1 MTKARIRWIAGIS
14 LVSIAVVAG
23 GAYFLQLWRKASLK
37 AAAVAA
43 KDDEGQGPEKDDN
56 PQPIPTEPEE
66 GDDTEPPTD
75 LSSFGPPRG
84 GLSQRSPT
92 KLTVDDDD
100 DRPPPSGL
108 GGGSEFGADEL
119 GSPRGKV
126 ADKGGSFDGEDTPPP
141 PAFRGSPTTSGGGFS
156 AKTDDNDNEL
166 AAPGRLD
173 DDNQP
178 PARFAG
184 GASES
189 NAKSSRKPGS
199 AFKND
204 TPKPSVDLDDDPP
217 ADLISP
223 AKPAT
228 SRSAF
233 DNRGARGAKLTG
245 GISAAKIDG
254 PHEGGQGAPGPRQL
268 EGVQA
273 PSLALEKAAPTEIQ
287 VGKPATFQIKVRNVG
302 QVDAHDV
309 VVHDEVPKGT
319 KFVDATPQAG
329 REDNGTLSWQ
339 LGVIRPG
346 EEQTIS
352 MQLMPTEE
360 GEIGS
365 VARVSFQAQASART
379 ISTRPQLKIEHT
391 APPKVLIG
399 QGVSLAI
406 KITNPGTG
414 AATNVVLEEDVPDGL
429 SHPAGNELEFEVG
442 TLRPGESKTLEL
454 TLKAEKPGQITNVLV
469 VRGDA
474 GLSAEDRVSIEVIA
488 PQLEVDVK
496 GPSRR
501 FLDRQATYVFS
512 VANRGTAA
520 AKEVEL
526 AAFLP
531 KGFKFVETNN
541 AGQYDPQ
548 KHAVFWS
555 LAELPASEA
564 GTVQLIAIPV
574 EPGEQKLR
582 VEGRA
587 DLGLADSREQ
597 SVVVESVAQLLFD
610 VTDSADPIEVGSD
623 TVYQV
628 RIVNQG
634 TKTATNVRVAAQVPA
649 ELQAVGG
656 NGPGKAEVE
665 GQRVLFEP
673 LARLAPKGEAVYRI
687 QVRGLKAGDPR
698 IRVQVACDEIQSPV
712 TKEEATKV
720 YSDQ

>member
-1 MTKARIRWIAGIS
+1 MSNARIRWIAGIS
-14 LVSIAVVAG
+14 LVTVAVVAG
-23 GAYFLQLWRKASLK
+23 GAYFLQLWHKASLK
-37 AAAVAA
+37 AAAKAEAA
-43 KDDEGQGPEKDDN
+43 KLAGDEAKSPEKGGAPTPIPAEPGDDE
-56 PQPIPTEPEE
+56 
-66 GDDTEPPTD
+66 EPPTD
-75 LSSFGPPRG
+75 LNTFNTSRIAKSP
-84 GLSQRSPT
+84 RSPA
-92 KLTVDDDD
+92 KYTVTGDDE
-100 DRPPPSGL
+100 PPPNSG
-108 GGGSEFGADEL
+108 
-119 GSPRGKV
+119 RGNDFTV
-126 ADKGGSFDGEDTPPP
+126 NDLP
-141 PAFRGSPTTSGGGFS
+141 PARGQANDNNSGGFDEEPAAPPKFRDNTTTGGGGFDARGDS
-156 AKTDDNDNEL
+156 EL
-166 AAPGRLD
+166 EPAAPNRLAD
-173 DDNQP
+173 EQP
-178 PARFAG
+178 PARFNAG
-184 GASES
+184 GASD
-189 NAKSSRKPGS
+189 AKPPSSRRPNS
-199 AFKND
+199 AFKNETARA
-204 TPKPSVDLDDDPP
+204 TPDFNEDEPAELAPPSKPQP
-217 ADLISP
+217 
-223 AKPAT
+223 KK
-228 SRSAF
+228 SAF
-233 DNRGARGAKLTG
+233 DDRNSRGAQLTS
-245 GISAAKIDG
+245 GIAASKIDG
-254 PHEGGQGAPGPRQL
+254 PHADGSGTPGNRQL

-287 VGKPATFQIKVRNVG
+287 VGKPAVFQIKVRNVG
-302 QVDAHDV
+302 QVEAHDV
-309 VVHDEVPKGT
+309 VVYDEVPKGT

-329 REDNGTLSWQ
+329 RAQDGSLTWQ
-339 LGVIRPG
+339 LGAIRPG

-352 MQLMPTEE
+352 LQLMPTAE

-365 VARVSFQAQASART
+365 VARVSFHAQASART
-379 ISTRPQLKIEHT
+379 ISTRPQLKVEHT

-399 QGVSLAI
+399 QGVSFNI
-406 KITNPGTG
+406 KISNPGTG

-474 GLSAEDRVSIEVIA
+474 GLSAEDRIPVEVIA

-501 FLDRQATYVFS
+501 YLDRQATYVFS

-564 GTVQLIAIPV
+564 GTVQLITIPI

-597 SVVVESVAQLLFD
+597 AVVVESVAQLLFD
-610 VTDSADPIEVGSD
+610 VADSADPIEVGSD
-623 TVYQV
+623 TTYQV

-634 TKTATNVRVAAQVPA
+634 TKAATNVRVAALLPA
-649 ELQAVGG
+649 ELEPVEG
-656 NGPGKAEVE
+656 NGPSKGAVE
-665 GQRVLFEP
+665 GQRVQFEP
-673 LARLAPKGEAVYRI
+673 LARLAPRGEAIYKIR
-687 QVRGLKAGDPR
+687 VRGVKAGDPR
-698 IRVQVACDEIQSPV
+698 IRVQVASDEIQSPV
-712 TKEEATKV
+712 SKEESTKV
-720 YSDQ
+720 YADQ